1 MDDLKPPT
9 SRKFG
14 SYITLKLIGTGGQS
28 AVYTAMHEKT
38 GRMVALRV
46 MSVSVNEVE
55 SAITNCKDVLTE
67 LKLLEIPN
75 SVAIEDFGNIETILY
90 IAMSVMTGGTLLERM
105 KQRNFANPDARP
117 ILPAPIEVLNLAER
131 MVLALDSLHS
141 IGMVHGQIE
150 PRSIMFN
157 EQGEAFLADIGM
169 TRMMK
174 FIYKLDAT
182 NSFNMTKYSAPE
194 LWEGKRPSPA
204 TDQYAFACI
213 LYELLTGKAPFD
225 APSIFGLM
233 NAHANDVAA
242 PPNYLRPDLPNSL
255 SMIFWQAL
263 AKPVEKRYPNLSS
276 FYADLRDALET
287 HHAESTNFFNFELG

>member
-14 SYITLKLIGTGGQS
+14 AYITLKLIGTGGQS
-28 AVYTAMHEKT
+28 AVYSAMHEKT

-46 MSVSVNEVE
+46 MSVTANDVE
-55 SAITNCKDVLTE
+55 SAMNNCKDLLTE

-75 SVAIEDFGNIETILY
+75 AVAIEDFGNIEAVLY
-90 IAMSVMTGGTLLERM
+90 IAMNVMTGGTLLERM
-105 KQRNFANPDARP
+105 KQRQFFEAGQTPQLP
-117 ILPAPIEVLNLAER
+117 SPLEILDLTER
-131 MVLALDSLHS
+131 MTVALDELHS

-157 EQGEAFLADIGM
+157 ERGEAFLSDIGM

-174 FIYKLDAT
+174 FIYRLDAT

-233 NAHANDVAA
+233 QAHANDVAA
-242 PPNYLRPDLPNSL
+242 PPQHHRQDLPSSL

-263 AKPVEKRYPNLSS
+263 AKPVDRRYPSMRE
-276 FYADLRDALET
+276 FYEDLRDALEGY
-287 HHAESTNFFNFELG
+287 ESKSTNFFNFELP

>member
-9 SRKFG
+9 MRKFG
-14 SYITLKLIGTGGQS
+14 PYITLKLIGTGGQS
-28 AVYTAMHEKT
+28 AVYTAMHETT
-38 GRMVALRV
+38 GHMVALRV
-46 MSVSVNEVE
+46 MSVNANDIEGAVN
-55 SAITNCKDVLTE
+55 NCKDVLTE
-67 LKLLEIPN
+67 LKLLEIPHA
-75 SVAIEDFGNIETILY
+75 VAIEDFGNVESVLY
-90 IAMSVMTGGTLLERM
+90 SAMSVMTGGTLLERM
-105 KQRNFANPDARP
+105 KQRNFYSTEQKPQ
-117 ILPAPIEVLNLAER
+117 LPSPLEVLDLAGR
-131 MVLALDSLHS
+131 MVIALDAIHS
-141 IGMVHGQIE
+141 MGMVHGQIE

-157 EQGEAFLADIGM
+157 DKGEAFLSDIGM

-233 NAHANDVAA
+233 QAHANDVAA
-242 PPNYLRPDLPNSL
+242 PPNYLREDLPGAL

-263 AKPVEKRYPNLSS
+263 AKPVDRRYPNLSS
-276 FYADLRDALET
+276 FYEDLRDALEG
-287 HHAESTNFFNFELG
+287 HESKSTNFFSFELE

>member
-1 MDDLKPPT
+1 MDDLKPPS

-14 SYITLKLIGTGGQS
+14 PYITLKLLGTGGQS
-28 AVYTAMHEKT
+28 AVYSAMHETT

-46 MSVSVNEVE
+46 MSVSVNDIENAVN
-55 SAITNCKDVLTE
+55 NCKDVLTE
-67 LKLLEIPN
+67 LQLLDIPN
-75 SVAIEDFGNIETILY
+75 AVSIEEFGNIESVLY

-105 KQRNFANPDARP
+105 KQRQFFNPDYKPR
-117 ILPAPIEVLNLAER
+117 LPAPLE
-131 MVLALDSLHS
+131 VLALTERMAIALDALHS

-157 EQGEAFLADIGM
+157 DRGEAFISDIGM

-213 LYELLTGKAPFD
+213 VYELLTGKAPFD

-233 NAHANDVAA
+233 QAHANDVAA
-242 PPNYLRPDLPNSL
+242 PPHYLREDLPSNL

-263 AKPVEKRYPNLSS
+263 AKPVDRRYPNLSS
-276 FYADLRDALET
+276 FFEDLRDALES
-287 HHAESTNFFNFELG
+287 HESKPTNFFSFELE

>member
-9 SRKFG
+9 IRKFG
-14 SYITLKLIGTGGQS
+14 PYITLKLMGTGGQS
-28 AVYTAMHEKT
+28 AVYSAMHETT

-46 MSVSVNEVE
+46 MSVTANDIEN
-55 SAITNCKDVLTE
+55 AMNNCKDVLTE

-75 SVAIEDFGNIETILY
+75 SVAVEDYGNIESVLY
-90 IAMSVMTGGTLLERM
+90 IAMSVMTGSTLLERM
-105 KQRNFANPDARP
+105 KHRGFFEAGQKADLPSP
-117 ILPAPIEVLNLAER
+117 TEILDLCKR
-131 MVLALDSLHS
+131 MAVALDALHS

-157 EQGEAFLADIGM
+157 ERGEAFLADIGM

-174 FIYKLDAT
+174 HIYRLDAT

-213 LYELLTGKAPFD
+213 LYELLTGRAPFD

-233 NAHANDVAA
+233 QAHANDVAA
-242 PPNYLRPDLPNSL
+242 PPQHLRQDLPSSL

-263 AKPVEKRYPNLSS
+263 AKPVDRRYPSMS
-276 FYADLRDALET
+276 EFYEDLRNALDGYESK
-287 HHAESTNFFNFELG
+287 STNFFSFELP

>member
-1 MDDLKPPT
+1 MDDLKAPI

-14 SYITLKLIGTGGQS
+14 PYITLKLIGTGGQS
-28 AVYTAMHEKT
+28 AVYTAMHETT
-38 GRMVALRV
+38 GRMVALRI
-46 MSVSVNEVE
+46 MS
-55 SAITNCKDVLTE
+55 ITDNDISEALNNCKDVLTE
-67 LKLLEIPN
+67 LRILDIPHA
-75 SVAIEDFGNIETILY
+75 VMIEDFGNVEAVLY
-90 IAMSVMTGGTLLERM
+90 IAMSVMTGGTLLDRM
-105 KQRNFANPDARP
+105 KQRHFFNAEQSAS
-117 ILPAPIEVLNLAER
+117 LPSPLEVLDLVER
-131 MVLALDSLHS
+131 MAIALDALHG

-157 EQGEAFLADIGM
+157 NKGEAHLSDIGM

-213 LYELLTGKAPFD
+213 VYELLTGKAPFD

-233 NAHANDVAA
+233 QAHANDVAA
-242 PPNYLRPDLPNSL
+242 PPHYVREGLPSSL
-255 SMIFWQAL
+255 AMIFWQAL
-263 AKPVEKRYPNLSS
+263 AKPVDRRYPTLMS
-276 FYADLRDALET
+276 FYDDLRESLEQHQSKET
-287 HHAESTNFFNFELG
+287 GFFTFEVD